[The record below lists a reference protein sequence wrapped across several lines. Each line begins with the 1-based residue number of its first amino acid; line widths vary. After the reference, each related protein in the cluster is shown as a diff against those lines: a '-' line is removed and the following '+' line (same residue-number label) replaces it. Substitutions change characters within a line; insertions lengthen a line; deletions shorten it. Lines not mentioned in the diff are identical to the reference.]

1 MLKDDLK
8 EYKYLIGNIK
18 DLENRLLEL
27 ETTATNITT
36 KIDDMPKGSPSKD
49 KLSSV
54 VCKIVEVQDLI
65 NDNLKKSYEK
75 MADIEKAL
83 CELTE
88 REKMLI
94 RLRYIDGMKWDEIA
108 DKMVEDEM
116 ADKVTP
122 RTLRSWDAI
131 IFEKFE

>member
-1 MLKDDLK
+1 MLRDDLK

-18 DLENRLLEL
+18 DLENRLMEL

-49 KLSSV
+49 KMSNI

-65 NDNLKKSYEK
+65 NENLKKSYEK